1 VFSVFVERVLD
12 ERVSTACL
20 LGDRAMN
27 SGFTTRSITATI
39 QRLQGASGALV
50 QQHVALAIDN
60 GQLAPT
66 ASTMSVVPFVLG
78 QFSALSVISRWH
90 RTRLQLEG
98 VIDHMLTGLP
108 WSDKKLTWCP
118 VREMGWL
125 VELTEACGRVKGS
138 TSSCHEGLDL
148 TATSVG
154 STIMHAGTFRPRGIS
169 GAFAGSLCMRP
180 SLPVA
185 QAAPYRH
192 TRTGTHRSRQSCS
205 GRGIATPLES
215 MKTSV
220 VVVTGP
226 VAN

>member
-1 VFSVFVERVLD
+1 MLVGRPCHEQRVHHWAYHCDYPETARRIGRSCAATCRTGHRQRPTRSNRIHHVCGPICARPVLSALGNLALASD
-12 ERVSTACL
+12 STA
-20 LGDRAMN
+20 
-27 SGFTTRSITATI
+27 TR
-39 QRLQGASGALV
+39 RG
-50 QQHVALAIDN
+50 
-60 GQLAPT
+60 
-66 ASTMSVVPFVLG
+66 
-78 QFSALSVISRWH
+78 H
-90 RTRLQLEG
+90 RSHAHG
-98 VIDHMLTGLP
+98 
-108 WSDKKLTWCP
+108 
-118 VREMGWL
+118 L